1 MFRIASAVFSLIDF
15 LSSQPI
21 HRIATFPSEEV
32 KPGALFYTGSTTE
45 AFIATAVSIFVN
57 DNKNSSTV
65 QWTTP
70 INTLIRDDF
79 VLTDEYWTNHITLED
94 VMSHRTGMPRHDSM
108 WIIDDGS
115 TVRRR
120 TRSLR
125 HLPLTNAPPTTSQY
139 CNLMFMVVSH
149 VIETATGQ
157 GLGDFLRIHI
167 YELLNMTSTF
177 FSLSDA
183 QNSSDPKK
191 RAFAI
196 MGNTAETSN
205 LVASVLGYYLVDQL
219 LGAPEQERYD
229 WNASNQDAVLVS
241 QKPFNR
247 TAIPQS
253 FYPHLPS
260 PHLLASLPLSS
271 YANSYHHLAYGA
283 VTLNCTCDKSST
295 ALIRD

>member
-115 TVRRR
+115 T
-120 TRSLR
+120 
-125 HLPLTNAPPTTSQY
+125 Y

-183 QNSSDPKK
+183 QNSSDPVAQGYYRSSRAYLASKK

>member
-32 KPGALFYTGSTTE
+32 KAGALFYTGSTTE

-57 DNKNSSTV
+57 DNKNSSTE

-149 VIETATGQ
+149 VIETATV
-157 GLGDFLRIHI
+157 LMIP
-167 YELLNMTSTF
+167 E
-177 FSLSDA
+177 
-183 QNSSDPKK
+183 KK